1 MPIDRIKMKELAPT
15 PRTRLR
21 RYAKRASYDQNTI
34 YSIVDRALVCHVG
47 FIVDNVPRVIP
58 TLHVRIGDNL
68 YLHGA
73 GANHM
78 LRTAT
83 AGGEICVTIT
93 HIDGLVLARSA
104 FYHSINYRSVVII
117 GPARIVEA
125 ERKLEVLRA
134 LVEHVVPG
142 RWSGVRQPSPEELA
156 ATLVVELPLTEAS
169 AKIRT
174 GGPGDEEADYSLPH
188 WAGVIPLR
196 LEAGQAIADEKLDP
210 TIALPSHVSE
220 YLVPDAR
227 RSDEA
232 KSTK

>member
-1 MPIDRIKMKELAPT
+1 MRELVPT
-15 PRTRLR
+15 PRTRVR

-34 YSIVDRALVCHVG
+34 YSIIDRALVCHVG
-47 FIVDNVPRVIP
+47 FIVDNVPHVIP
-58 TLHVRIGDNL
+58 TLHVRIGDHL

-83 AGGEICVTIT
+83 AAGEICVTIT
-93 HIDGLVLARSA
+93 HIDGIVLARSA
-104 FYHSINYRSVVII
+104 FYHSINYRSAVVI
-117 GPARIVEA
+117 GRARIVEP

-142 RWSGVRQPSPEELA
+142 RWSGVRKPSAEELA

-174 GGPGDEEADYSLPH
+174 GGPSDEADDYSLPH

-196 LEAGQAIADEKLDP
+196 LESGLPIVDDKLDP
-210 TIALPSHVSE
+210 AIALPNHVNE
-220 YLVPDAR
+220 YRVPDAR
-227 RSDEA
+227 NHSEA
-232 KSTK
+232 KDAK

>member
-1 MPIDRIKMKELAPT
+1 MKELVST

-21 RYAKRASYDQNTI
+21 RYAKRASYDQETI
-34 YSIVDRALVCHVG
+34 YSIIDRALVCHVG

-58 TLHVRIGDNL
+58 TLHVRVGDHI

-73 GANHM
+73 AANHM

-93 HIDGLVLARSA
+93 HIDGIVLARSA
-104 FYHSINYRSVVII
+104 FYHSINYRSVVVI
-117 GPARIVEA
+117 GRARIVEP

-142 RWSGVRQPSPEELA
+142 RWSGVRKPSPEELA

-174 GGPGDEEADYSLPH
+174 GGPSDEADDYSLPH

-196 LEAGQAIADEKLDP
+196 LESGPAIADDKLDP
-210 TIALPSHVSE
+210 AVALPSHVSE
-220 YLVPDAR
+220 YRVPDAR
-227 RSDEA
+227 HHGEA
-232 KSTK
+232 KDTK